1 MVYLKWQ
8 HLKYPNKLLF
18 VLRQFIMFN
27 ITHTFQKFT
36 RKKKYLFPVVQ
47 IKTMCC
53 ICKDTFVIK
62 RSRMCANLSQSATD
76 LIIRLC
82 CGPEARLGIKGA
94 DEIKKHPFFHG
105 INFNG
110 LRRQKSPYKPKI
122 THATDTSN
130 FDPIDP
136 ERIRGSDSD
145 EEIKKPDHPE
155 NGKHPEHAFF
165 EFTFR
170 RFFDDGGH
178 PYPSIKNPDELSEPE
193 KEAESNSPVYV

>member
-1 MVYLKWQ
+1 MDQLFWTITLI
-8 HLKYPNKLLF
+8 HTHALSNENELKLLLNGK
-18 VLRQFIMFN
+18 VLIFN
-27 ITHTFQKFT
+27 SLIFYFQ
-36 RKKKYLFPVVQ
+36 
-47 IKTMCC
+47 
-53 ICKDTFVIK
+53 VINWSETLNIP
-62 RSRMCANLSQSATD
+62 REANLSQPATD

-82 CGPEARLGIKGA
+82 CGPEGRLGIKGA
-94 DEIKKHPFFHG
+94 DEIKKHSFFHG
-105 INFNG
+105 INYNG

-178 PYPSIKNPDELSEPE
+178 PYPSIKNPDELSESE